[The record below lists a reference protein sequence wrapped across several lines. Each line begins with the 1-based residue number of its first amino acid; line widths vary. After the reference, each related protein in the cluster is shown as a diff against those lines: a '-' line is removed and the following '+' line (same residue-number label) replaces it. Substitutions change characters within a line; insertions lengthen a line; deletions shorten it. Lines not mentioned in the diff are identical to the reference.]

1 MANHFSDCQKT
12 SFDAC
17 KHSGNSSFP
26 ECNPQTEFIFINKN
40 PIFQDFGEGKFCMQ
54 ALFINQTHKSLN
66 GAFVTCQAMASHFS
80 DCQKTSF
87 DEYKHSGNSS
97 FPECNPQTEFIF
109 AHKNPV
115 FQDFGEGKA
124 CMQALFINQT
134 YKSLN
139 GAFVTY

>member
-12 SFDAC
+12 SFDAY

-54 ALFINQTHKSLN
+54 ALFINQT
-66 GAFVTCQAMASHFS
+66 
-80 DCQKTSF
+80 
-87 DEYKHSGNSS
+87 
-97 FPECNPQTEFIF
+97 
-109 AHKNPV
+109 
-115 FQDFGEGKA
+115 
-124 CMQALFINQT
+124 